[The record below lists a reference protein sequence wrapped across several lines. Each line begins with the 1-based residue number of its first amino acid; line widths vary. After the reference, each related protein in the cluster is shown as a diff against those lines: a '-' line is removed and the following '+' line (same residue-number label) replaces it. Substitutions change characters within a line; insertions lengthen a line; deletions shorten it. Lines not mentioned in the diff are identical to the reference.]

1 MTPHTEKP
9 RTQDE
14 LRRQADEL
22 YDQFGKPLEPE
33 HLGEFLAIAPD
44 GRILVGNS
52 ASEVGRGAKEAFGPG
67 NFIFK
72 IGPRV
77 VGKWR

>member
-9 RTQDE
+9 GTQDE

-33 HLGEFLAIAPD
+33 HLGEYLAIAPD
-44 GRILVGNS
+44 GIGGMANAFEDEAISRHHRPVGEGQTTS
-52 ASEVGRGAKEAFGPG
+52 AD
-67 NFIFK
+67 I
-72 IGPRV
+72 
-77 VGKWR
+77 